1 MNWGCIKAVQRRQ
14 VWSFGGHISMDF
26 VGLPRDLH
34 TNTLGFLL
42 GHWSLF
48 CNCLL
53 AFLLTGMWTPW
64 RQWFCL
70 FPLLHSKAY
79 GAWYLVGI
87 HLCLWIYAY
96 SEWVNKT
103 ILFRRKRITTGTVM
117 GMSIR
122 GSREQQTFYDS
133 TFWSPKKVKMV
144 PNFFGGLLMF
154 TL

>member
-1 MNWGCIKAVQRRQ
+1 MVVLAWT
-14 VWSFGGHISMDF
+14 
-26 VGLPRDLH
+26 L
-34 TNTLGFLL
+34 LGFPEICTLT
-42 GHWSLF
+42 HWAFFWVIDHFSVTVYLP
-48 CNCLL
+48 
-53 AFLLTGMWTPW
+53 FLLTGMWTPW

-70 FPLLHSKAY
+70 FLFLHSKAY

-87 HLCLWIYAY
+87 HLCLWM
-96 SEWVNKT
+96 SEWISKT
-103 ILFRRKRITTGTVM
+103 ILFRRKRIIKGTVM

-122 GSREQQTFYDS
+122 GSRKQQTFYDS